1 MEKRLDFKINVPQ
14 DVILINNVFK
24 EEGLELFLVG
34 GCVRDSYLELKP
46 KDWDLVTNALP
57 DKVIE
62 LLKNQPF
69 VTNILE
75 TGKSFGVINVITEN
89 DEFEIAT
96 FREDGDYTD
105 SRRPDGVVFSTIEK
119 DVLRR
124 DITINALFYNIEKKR
139 IVDLVG
145 GIADLNYGE
154 IRTVGKP
161 EDRFKED
168 PLRKLRCL
176 RFAARFDF
184 RLNSKTAEA
193 INNDNSLTGVSPER
207 IRDEFLKG
215 IKTAKSSRTFLT
227 LLFSYKMFDLMFP
240 DFYIGFSNIIADRT
254 PEIVMAVLFEGNNI
268 SFVKKA
274 LHELKYTS
282 DEIGKVYFL
291 MSFKNFEP
299 EMVYNAKKSQLL
311 SKLTNEEILRFA
323 ELTNMDIELVNKF
336 LDFNLTVTGEDIE
349 KLGIKPGPEMGRKI
363 KELELENFLKILNK

>member
-1 MEKRLDFKINVPQ
+1 MDKIDFNIELPNEVK
-14 DVILINNVFK
+14 LIYDIFKCNNF
-24 EEGLELFLVG
+24 ELYPIG
-34 GCVRDSYLELKP
+34 GCVRDSFLGLP
-46 KDWDLVTNALP
+46 VNDWDLVTNAEP
-57 DKVIE
+57 DKIIDI
-62 LLKNQPF
+62 LKDNKF
-69 VTNILE
+69 IKRILE
-75 TGKSFGVINVITEN
+75 TGKQFGVINVITDN
-89 DEFEIAT
+89 DEYEIAT
-96 FREDGDYTD
+96 MREDIGSGRHPDAVRFTNIETD
-105 SRRPDGVVFSTIEK
+105 VK
-119 DVLRR
+119 RR
-124 DITINALFYNIEKKR
+124 DFCCNALFYNIEKKQ

-240 DFYIGFSNIIADRT
+240 DFYIGFSNMITDRT

-291 MSFKNFEP
+291 MSFKNFER

-311 SKLTNEEILRFA
+311 SKLTNHEIIRFA
-323 ELTNMDIELVNKF
+323 ELTDMDIELVDKF
-336 LDFNLTVTGEDIE
+336 LDFNLTVTGKDIE

-363 KELELENFLKILNK
+363 QELELENFLKTL